1 MIVHEAHVGTTRGV
15 TRGIDH
21 IIQIHA
27 RITLNVECI
36 RTCICIFL
44 FDVEIQ

>member
-27 RITLNVECI
+27 RITLGVEFI

-44 FDVEIQ
+44 VDVSIQ

>member
-27 RITLNVECI
+27 RITLEVVVT
-36 RTCICIFL
+36 RAIFFSYFSFM
-44 FDVEIQ
+44 FD